1 MNEKKVPH
9 RRCVGCMESK
19 RKEEL
24 TRLAITDFGL
34 MVDPR
39 CRLDGRGIYLCKD
52 SADCFAKAL
61 KRKAFERTLK
71 RAVAAEEVAALKMQL
86 GIWDDEPAA
95 ECNASEQSGRKA
107 GSEQTSGSK
116 SGQPAKK

>member
-1 MNEKKVPH
+1 MIEKKVPH

-19 RKEEL
+19 PKQEL

-39 CRLDGRGIYLCKD
+39 GRLDGRGIYLCKG
-52 SADCFAKAL
+52 SNECFAKAQ

-71 RAVAAEEVAALKMQL
+71 RAVAEEEIAALKMQL
-86 GIWDDEPAA
+86 GIWDDEPSSAA
-95 ECNASEQSGRKA
+95 GFGASQGKPEKA
-107 GSEQTSGSK
+107 
-116 SGQPAKK
+116 

>member
-1 MNEKKVPH
+1 
-9 RRCVGCMESK
+9 MESK

-39 CRLDGRGIYLCKD
+39 CRLDGRGIYLCKG
-52 SADCFAKAL
+52 SAGCFAKAL

-86 GIWDDEPAA
+86 GIWDDEPAG
-95 ECNASEQSGRKA
+95 ECNAGEQSGRKA
-107 GSEQTSGSK
+107 GSEQAGSCK
-116 SGQPAKK
+116 SGQPAEK

>member
-1 MNEKKVPH
+1 MIEKKVPH

-19 RKEEL
+19 PKQEL

-39 CRLDGRGIYLCKD
+39 GRLDGRGIYLCKG
-52 SADCFAKAL
+52 SSECFAKAQ

-71 RAVAAEEVAALKMQL
+71 RAVAAEEIAALKMQL
-86 GIWDDEPAA
+86 GIWDDESSSAA
-95 ECNASEQSGRKA
+95 GFGASQGKPEKA
-107 GSEQTSGSK
+107 
-116 SGQPAKK
+116 

>member
-39 CRLDGRGIYLCKD
+39 CRLDGRGIYLCKG
-52 SADCFAKAL
+52 SAECFAKAL

-86 GIWDDEPAA
+86 GIWDDEAA
-95 ECNASEQSGRKA
+95 AGCNASEQA
-107 GSEQTSGSK
+107 GGSK